1 MQRKILFFSVRDE
14 YGSNYIRAKSP
25 AKTGFWRISCNAYKL
40 QEGFT
45 DIDLRA
51 EFVDEINEKKAE
63 RLLKRGLYYGRPVT
77 KYTHFS
83 DFRDTSDFTS
93 GDQKVKEIFA
103 SIRSGRGW
111 EVV

>member
-25 AKTGFWRISCNAYKL
+25 AKTGLWRVSCNGYKL

-51 EFVDEINEKKAE
+51 EFVGEITIKKAE
-63 RLLKRGLYYGRPVT
+63 KLLIKGSYYGRPVT

-83 DFRDTSDFTS
+83 DFRDASDFS
-93 GDQKVKEIFA
+93 GDKKVKEIFT